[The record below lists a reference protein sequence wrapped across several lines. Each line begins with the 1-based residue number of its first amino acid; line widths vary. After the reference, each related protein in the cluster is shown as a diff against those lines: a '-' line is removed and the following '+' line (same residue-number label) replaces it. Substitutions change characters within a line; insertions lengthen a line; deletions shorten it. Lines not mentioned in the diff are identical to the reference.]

1 MKPLLSRLERLESAA
16 PAYRHWVSVL
26 VNDNETEDQ
35 AIARTITERGLSARP
50 ENLVI
55 RKIISPITRTPNGT

>member
-16 PAYRHWVSVL
+16 PTYRHWVSVL

-35 AIARTITERGLSARP
+35 AIARTLTERGLSVRP
-50 ENLVI
+50 ANLII
-55 RKIISPITRTPNGT
+55 RTIVPRITT